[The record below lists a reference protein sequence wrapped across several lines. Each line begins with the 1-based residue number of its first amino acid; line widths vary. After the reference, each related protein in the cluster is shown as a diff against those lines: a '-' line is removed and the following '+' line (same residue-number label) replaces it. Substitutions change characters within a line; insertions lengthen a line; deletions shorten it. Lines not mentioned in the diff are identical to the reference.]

1 MFRVYLQ
8 GNNNKISLKKP
19 FPCGLHNADRAKPGA
34 QGIKYRAC
42 FYPVALL
49 FKHCADAKTDQPVR
63 VQVSGSVKLGTNG
76 GTARQRAQ
84 ILAHQVKLE
93 LLRPPF
99 KLEF

>member
-34 QGIKYRAC
+34 QGIKYRA
-42 FYPVALL
+42 
-49 FKHCADAKTDQPVR
+49 
-63 VQVSGSVKLGTNG
+63 
-76 GTARQRAQ
+76 Q
-84 ILAHQVKLE
+84 ILAHQVKLK

-99 KLEF
+99 KLDSSKGL